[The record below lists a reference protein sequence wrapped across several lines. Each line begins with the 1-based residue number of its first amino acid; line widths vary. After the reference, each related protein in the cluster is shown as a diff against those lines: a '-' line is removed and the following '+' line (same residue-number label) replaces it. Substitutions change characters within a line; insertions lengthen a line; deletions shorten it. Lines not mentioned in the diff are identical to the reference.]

1 MFTQLSL
8 FDSVGAVD
16 PLPAAAGFVH
26 VSARRAGAQRAGA
39 QRATAAPTARR
50 DSAGRDAS
58 RREAARCEAVGRPA
72 AGRVV
77 AYERRVDEL
86 QPMGDLARLVLARYD
101 LLASRRRERDR
112 RRREQPRKSIRVLSP
127 PATVS

>member
-26 VSARRAGAQRAGA
+26 VSARRAGAQRA
-39 QRATAAPTARR
+39 TAAPTVRR

>member
-26 VSARRAGAQRAGA
+26 VSARRAGA